1 LGATLQD
8 LGTLDDDWDGYGAFA
23 PTRQALERAWYLFL
37 TPSPAWWKHCFV
49 SGTGDASGQ
58 RQRGPRPG
66 DFDFD
71 RTVASGPEAQL
82 LQARASDGVGAT
94 ARRWLT
100 ARVARDLLMAPTEDD
115 RVGQVYGA
123 YANDPRKAAAWA
135 SDNPGN
141 RAIREEVAAV
151 IVPFALATAGPV
163 LDAGCGT
170 GWWLGRLADAGAA
183 SGRLTGV
190 DLLPERAAAAAK
202 GAPGATLRT
211 ADIRTLPFAD
221 GHFELV
227 FLLTVLS
234 SLHDACDVRRALTEA
249 ARVTAPGGRVVI
261 WEPRVPTLNRATRLV
276 HEREVSAALRP
287 NGSSRSI
294 TLLPPLARRLG
305 RTTPRLYPA
314 LARLP
319 PLRSHRLM
327 EWRRPPAG
335 TSA

>member
-1 LGATLQD
+1 
-8 LGTLDDDWDGYGAFA
+8 
-23 PTRQALERAWYLFL
+23 
-37 TPSPAWWKHCFV
+37 
-49 SGTGDASGQ
+49 
-58 RQRGPRPG
+58 
-66 DFDFD
+66 
-71 RTVASGPEAQL
+71 
-82 LQARASDGVGAT
+82 
-94 ARRWLT
+94 
-100 ARVARDLLMAPTEDD
+100 MAPTEDD

-123 YANDPRKAAAWA
+123 YATDPRKATAWA
-135 SDNPGN
+135 ADNPGN

-151 IVPFALATAGPV
+151 IVPVALATAGPV

-170 GWWLGRLADAGAA
+170 GWWLGRLAAAGV
-183 SGRLTGV
+183 SSDRLWGV
-190 DLLPERAAAAAK
+190 DVLPQRSAAAAK

-227 FLLTVLS
+227 FLFTVLS
-234 SLHDACDVRRALTEA
+234 SLRSAGDVRRALHEA

-276 HEREVSAALRP
+276 RVSEVSAALGP
-287 NGSSRSI
+287 EVSSRPI

-305 RTTPRLYPA
+305 RATPRLYPA

-327 EWRRPPAG
+327 EWRRPPPS